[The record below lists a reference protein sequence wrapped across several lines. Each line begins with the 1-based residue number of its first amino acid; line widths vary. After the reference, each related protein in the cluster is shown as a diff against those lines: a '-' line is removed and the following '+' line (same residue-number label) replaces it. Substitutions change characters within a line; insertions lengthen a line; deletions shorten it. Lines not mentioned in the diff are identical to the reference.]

1 MSSRRAIAS
10 VFAPRCS
17 PALSSSRLDTAIAYR
32 QSSIMAEA
40 ARPVNSVQ
48 VFGRKVLHDESW
60 FEPDTWSNERDAR
73 YDSIPLWRR

>member
-1 MSSRRAIAS
+1 
-10 VFAPRCS
+10 
-17 PALSSSRLDTAIAYR
+17 
-32 QSSIMAEA
+32 MAEA

-73 YDSIPLWRR
+73 YDSIPLWRREGGSGSGDLAWCRWVWRSRPSRPTSRRARARVYM